1 MRIPRLDF
9 SQARKPRI
17 TAAWVIGA
25 AFLIAVAVTDHAGT
39 KQQSS
44 PTDQALFL
52 RYVDQLD
59 EVHHVL
65 TEHPGTPRWWS
76 WVLGYPNPNE
86 VLKELELAYRGA
98 EAGGFL
104 PKEAG
109 KSPAGRSAVP
119 DSHQHHPSVDRLLRV
134 GLIHF
139 ALLALTLPCAAFAV
153 RTLAKARSPRER
165 TRVWVRWRTGPVV
178 AVICWSLLVSQLMAG
193 LPYFAIEF
201 AAPQFAES
209 PWSALVDSLSYL
221 ILQGIPV
228 LWCAAAF
235 LPKTRHFTRVL
246 GLGPSLLFRPATL
259 AVGFGL
265 FALDSL
271 SNIALYEVEKL
282 GGQIDTRDFLSATL
296 IDARWPGLL
305 SELFTAAVVAPV
317 CEEILFRGFLFNG
330 LRARMGVWGA
340 AIVSS
345 LIFGGLH
352 DYSWF
357 GMATIAL
364 FGMLTCWVFVRT
376 GSLWPGILLHALSN
390 FVITLGTWYAYS
402 EFPSPA

>member
-1 MRIPRLDF
+1 M
-9 SQARKPRI
+9 
-17 TAAWVIGA
+17 TAAWLIGTVL
-25 AFLIAVAVTDHAGT
+25 LIAVAATDHIGW

-59 EVHHVL
+59 EIHHVL
-65 TEHPGTPRWWS
+65 TEHPDTPRWWS
-76 WVLGYPNPNE
+76 WVLGYPNPGE
-86 VLKELELAYRGA
+86 VLKEKELAYRGA

-109 KSPAGRSAVP
+109 NLPVGRSNVP
-119 DSHQHHPSVDRLLRV
+119 ESHQRHPSVDRLLRV
-134 GLIHF
+134 GLIHLT
-139 ALLALTLPCAAFAV
+139 LLALALSCAAFAV
-153 RTLAKARSPRER
+153 STLISGRIDER
-165 TRVWVRWRTGPVV
+165 PRVWSRWRPGPVL
-178 AVICWSLLVSQLMAG
+178 AVICWSLLVSQLIAG
-193 LPYFAIEF
+193 LAYVAIEF

-209 PWSALVDSLSYL
+209 PWSALVDSITYL
-221 ILQGIPV
+221 ILQGGPV

-246 GLGPSLLFRPATL
+246 GLSSGLLFRPATF

-271 SNIALYEVEKL
+271 SNIALYEIEKL
-282 GGQIDTRDFLSATL
+282 GGQIDTRDFLSVTL
-296 IDARWPGLL
+296 IDARWPGLV

-352 DYSWF
+352 YYSWF

-364 FGMLTCWVFVRT
+364 FGMLACWVFVRT

>member
-1 MRIPRLDF
+1 M
-9 SQARKPRI
+9 
-17 TAAWVIGA
+17 TAAWLIGA
-25 AFLIAVAVTDHAGT
+25 ALLIAVVAADHIGW

-65 TEHPGTPRWWS
+65 TEHPDTPHWWS
-76 WVLGYPNPNE
+76 WALGYPNPDDVVE
-86 VLKELELAYRGA
+86 EMELAYRGA
-98 EAGGFL
+98 QAAGFL

-109 KSPAGRSAVP
+109 VSPADRSAVSA
-119 DSHQHHPSVDRLLRV
+119 SHQAHAGVDRLLRV
-134 GLIHF
+134 GLIH
-139 ALLALTLPCAAFAV
+139 LSILGLALPFMAGAL
-153 RTLAKARSPRER
+153 RTMTTGR
-165 TRVWVRWRTGPVV
+165 TQGRPRVWAHWRSGPVL
-178 AVICWSLLVSQLMAG
+178 ALIFWSMLASQLIASVIYAVTA
-193 LPYFAIEF
+193 LAV
-201 AAPQFAES
+201 PQLAEG
-209 PWSALVDSLSYL
+209 PWSALTDSFTYL
-221 ILQGIPV
+221 LLQGGPV
-228 LWCAAAF
+228 AFCAAAL

-246 GLGPSLLFRPATL
+246 GLNPGILVRPATL
-259 AVGFGL
+259 ALGFGL
-265 FALDSL
+265 FGLDSIA
-271 SNIALYEVEKL
+271 NIALYEVEKL
-282 GGQIDTRDFLSATL
+282 SGQVDTRDFLSVTL
-296 IDARWPGLL
+296 IDARLPVLL

-330 LRARMGVWGA
+330 LRARLGTWGA

-352 DYSWF
+352 YYSWF
-357 GMATIAL
+357 GIATIAL
-364 FGMLTCWVFVRT
+364 FGMLACWVFVRT